1 MLKVGE
7 MEFGW
12 NGDMNPFA
20 LFSSDL
26 IMMERRGEE
35 RSVWVKVL
43 CHLSISPKSSA
54 IFTRQ

>member
-1 MLKVGE
+1 

-12 NGDMNPFA
+12 NEDMNPFA

-35 RSVWVKVL
+35 PVG
-43 CHLSISPKSSA
+43 
-54 IFTRQ
+54 

>member
-1 MLKVGE
+1 

-43 CHLSISPKSSA
+43 CHLSISPKSYS